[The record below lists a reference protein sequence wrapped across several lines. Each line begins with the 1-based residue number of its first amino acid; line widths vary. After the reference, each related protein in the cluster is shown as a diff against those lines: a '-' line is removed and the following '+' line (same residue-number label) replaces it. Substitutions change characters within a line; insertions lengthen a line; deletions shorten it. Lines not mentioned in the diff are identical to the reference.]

1 MNFDWNW
8 VIDWTFVNPFA
19 DFFGNPE
26 INVGLKLLEVVF
38 IIMGLICIYAAI
50 KNLKDK
56 ENAASVGTAVFWG
69 ALGLVLAVGRYMP
82 PFINGVLI
90 FIMAIPAVLRKVKI
104 GKTNAP
110 TSEETKAQSDK
121 IGMKIF
127 LPAFSMGIFAI
138 LFALLFSP
146 ESALPTLSQAALI
159 GVSVGV
165 IVAII
170 ILMVYDRKNKADTF
184 MKDSER
190 FLSMIGP
197 LCMLP
202 MLLASLGAIFTA
214 AGVGNVIA
222 HFVGG
227 IIPEG
232 NVPIGIIVY
241 ALGMVIFTMIMGNAF
256 AAITVMTVGI
266 GFPFVLAYGA
276 NPVIIGMLAL
286 TSGYCGTLMTPM
298 AANFNIVP
306 VAMLDMKSNY
316 GVIKQQFYIALP
328 VLLFQIVFMILFYN
342 MGWFG
347 HAV

>member
-8 VIDWTFVNPFA
+8 VIDFTFVNPITW
-19 DFFGNPE
+19 FGNPE
-26 INVGLKLLEVVF
+26 LNIGAKLLEVVF
-38 IIMGLICIYAAI
+38 IIMGLVCIYASI
-50 KNLKDK
+50 KNCRDK
-56 ENAASVGTAVFWG
+56 ENPAALGTSIFWG
-69 ALGLVLAVGRYMP
+69 TLGVVLAVGRFLP
-82 PFINGVLI
+82 PFISGVLI
-90 FIMAIPAVLRKVKI
+90 ILMAIPAIFRKVKI

-110 TSEETKAQSDK
+110 SAESTKAQSDK

-127 LPAFSMGIFAI
+127 IPAFSMGILAI
-138 LFALLFSP
+138 IFALMFSA
-146 ESALPTLSQAALI
+146 ESALPTVANAALL

-165 IVAII
+165 IVAAVL
-170 ILMVYDRKNKADTF
+170 LMIYDRNNKPAIF

-222 HFVGG
+222 YYVGA

-232 NVPIGIIVY
+232 NIAIGIIVY
-241 ALGMVIFTMIMGNAF
+241 GLGMVIFTMIMGNAF

-266 GFPFVLAYGA
+266 GFPFVLALGA
-276 NPVIIGMLAL
+276 NPIVIGAMAL
-286 TSGYCGTLMTPM
+286 TTGYCGTLMTPM

-316 GVIKQQFYIALP
+316 GVIKQQFYIAIP
-328 VLLFQIVFMILFYN
+328 VMLFQILFMIIFHN
-342 MGWFG
+342 VGWFG
-347 HAV
+347 F